1 MLVIEVV
8 LILILLSNWKSINFN
23 HNSSLWIGNLLIQKI
38 WYTITLIVTLIVM
51 EATNLIDK
59 KRFNKNAFNLIDKE
73 TANTAN
79 KKALNTTNRRAK
91 YLTTYL
97 KAISMITLYLKP
109 WYILYKLPSSEQ
121 HFNSIIHKSHLNQKE
136 LWFLIHLL

>member
-1 MLVIEVV
+1 
-8 LILILLSNWKSINFN
+8 
-23 HNSSLWIGNLLIQKI
+23 
-38 WYTITLIVTLIVM
+38 M
-51 EATNLIDK
+51 ETTNLIDK

-91 YLTTYL
+91 YLITYL

-109 WYILYKLPSSEQ
+109 
-121 HFNSIIHKSHLNQKE
+121 
-136 LWFLIHLL
+136 